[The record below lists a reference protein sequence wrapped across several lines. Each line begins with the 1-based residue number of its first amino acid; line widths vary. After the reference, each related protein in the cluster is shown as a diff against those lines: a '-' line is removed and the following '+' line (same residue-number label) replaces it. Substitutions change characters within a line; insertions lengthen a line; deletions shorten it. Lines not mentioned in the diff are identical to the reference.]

1 MAAAAN
7 HRLSQKIMDDT
18 FYLSNMAPQVEFG
31 IIDYVLKFISD
42 FLINSK
48 KEKNLIFM
56 QAYVRNFFASFTI
69 LTEYLLSQLY
79 HL

>member
-1 MAAAAN
+1 MAAARN

-31 IIDYVLKFISD
+31 IIDYFLKLIVLLDVPD

-48 KEKNLIFM
+48 KKRKI
-56 QAYVRNFFASFTI
+56 
-69 LTEYLLSQLY
+69 
-79 HL
+79 